1 MARLPK
7 EIAKAAKIA
16 KAAGWRVDIRQG
28 KALFFPAD
36 KTKGPV
42 TVHFTESDWRAHR
55 NFIAHLRRAGLNI

>member
-16 KAAGWRVDIRQG
+16 EAAGWRVDIRQG

-36 KTKGPV
+36 KTQGPSRS
-42 TVHFTESDWRAHR
+42 TSPNRIGEHTETSSPTC
-55 NFIAHLRRAGLNI
+55 AGPD

>member
-16 KAAGWRVDIRQG
+16 EAAGWRVDIRQG
-28 KALFFPAD
+28 KALFFLAD
-36 KTKGPV
+36 KTQGPI

-55 NFIAHLRRAGLNI
+55 NFIAHLLRAGLKI